1 MAVAFTNRNFP
12 GIVLR
17 NDTEYDKYYELGF
30 LMKLAKQQQRK
41 KIKSVVS
48 FIIRAMKAIYSKVR
62 VF

>member
-30 LMKLAKQQQRK
+30 LMKLAKQQQK